1 MSTKTPKNLEHH
13 SNTLAVLEKVIG
25 KSCECKLR
33 EFCSDKTSVDC
44 LKHRNLYAEAMLSG
58 NVTK

>member
-1 MSTKTPKNLEHH
+1 MSDFIRVNTHH
-13 SNTLAVLEKVIG
+13 SNTLAVLEKVIA

-33 EFCSDKTSVDC
+33 EFCPDKTSADC